1 MDISDIKSCI
11 EQIIEKIKGDDGLKE
26 KFTSDPAGTV
36 RGLVGD
42 AADNDTIPS
51 SWRASSLRCR
61 AESSAPSAR
70 RSPALSAVCSARR
83 TRTRRR
89 TSNPCHP
96 KSALCFIQGAFF
108 YLDA

>member
-42 AADNDTIPS
+42 AADNDTIS
-51 SWRASSLRCR
+51 KIV
-61 AESSAPSAR
+61 EG
-70 RSPALSAVCSARR
+70 V
-83 TRTRRR
+83 
-89 TSNPCHP
+89 
-96 KSALCFIQGAFF
+96 KSALSGGKLGAIGEKISGFVGGLF
-108 YLDA
+108 GKKDEDEKKDE